1 MDALSTETG
10 FMTKFGLFNYAMRTT
25 VFSYFFKNFSKKII
39 FLKKTYTLYVLA
51 EIKKMSKKIP
61 KFLF

>member
-25 VFSYFFKNFSKKII
+25 VFPYFFEFFCKKRF

-51 EIKKMSKKIP
+51 EIKKNSKKNR
-61 KFLF
+61 KFL